1 MLSKQ
6 RGIAVPSTIVC
17 LHASGSS
24 GGQWSALRAQLEPD
38 LLVLSPDFHGHGAG
52 PSWHGPGDEVVAA
65 DVEHVARMAESAPGD
80 VHLVGHSYGGSIALR
95 VALEGVR
102 SVASVTVY
110 EPVEFRLL
118 FDWHGRQRPAMEI
131 LEGAANLRRLLR
143 ANDRV
148 SAAARFVEYWGG
160 RGAWHALSQKQQ
172 AGIMQR
178 IGLMTA
184 HFDALANDAPRLAD
198 YRALRVPVLIL
209 AGREMIA
216 PIRRIVE
223 LLRHALP
230 AAAHQIIPAAGHMG
244 PITHAGVVAKRIAT
258 FVRSADGP
266 AWPDCRGHRR
276 LSGAHKAGRP
286 HPPRLP
292 GRAASTGCTLRGDTC
307 FSKLAMGRS
316 ATARPLARNQT
327 CVVPCDENT
336 RPVRQPAFEV
346 DQHGAAAGRG
356 TARPADDVDHGIR
369 WPGPAAAVQS
379 GR

>member
-38 LLVLSPDFHGHGAG
+38 LLVRSPDFHGHGAG
-52 PSWHGPGDEVVAA
+52 PSWQGPDDEVVAA
-65 DVEHVARMAESAPGD
+65 DVAHVARMAESAPGD

-143 ANDRV
+143 ANDRGG
-148 SAAARFVEYWGG
+148 AAARFVEYWGG

-258 FVRSADGP
+258 FVRTQTVL
-266 AWPDCRGHRR
+266 HRQ
-276 LSGAHKAGRP
+276 
-286 HPPRLP
+286 
-292 GRAASTGCTLRGDTC
+292 
-307 FSKLAMGRS
+307 
-316 ATARPLARNQT
+316 TAEAI
-327 CVVPCDENT
+327 
-336 RPVRQPAFEV
+336 F
-346 DQHGAAAGRG
+346 G
-356 TARPADDVDHGIR
+356 
-369 WPGPAAAVQS
+369 
-379 GR
+379 